1 MPEPGP
7 QRDAAAVARPVP
19 RQKSQIREYVEAFGV
34 ALLLALVIRTFVV
47 QAFKIPSGS
56 MLPTLEI
63 GDHILVNKFLY
74 GPRLEV
80 PLTQLSFG
88 RLPGLR
94 DPAPGDVIV
103 FVNPRNTSLDFIK
116 RVIAVAG
123 QSVEIR
129 DRQVYV
135 DGKLSPPPSPLSER
149 SPCLPAEPPFSW
161 PRKGPDSCGP
171 YTVPEGFVFVMGDNR
186 GSSYDSRAWGP
197 VPVENIKGRALIIYW
212 SWDGPD
218 RWVRWERIGRLVY

>member
-1 MPEPGP
+1 MSDGV
-7 QRDAAAVARPVP
+7 QREAAAVARPLP
-19 RQKSQIREYVEAFGV
+19 RQKSQLREYVEAFGV
-34 ALLLALVIRTFVV
+34 ALLLALAIRTFVV

-94 DPAPGDVIV
+94 PPAPGDVIV
-103 FVNPRNTSLDFIK
+103 FVNPRNPSLDFIK
-116 RVIAVAG
+116 RVIAVGG
-123 QSVEIR
+123 QTVEIR

-135 DGKLSPPPSPLSER
+135 DGKLSPPPSPLSKM
-149 SPCLPAEPPFSW
+149 SPCLPAEPPFAW
-161 PRKGPDSCGP
+161 PRTGPESCGP
-171 YTVPEGFVFVMGDNR
+171 YTVPEDQVFVMGDNR

-197 VPVENIKGRALIIYW
+197 VPVANIKGRALIIYW